1 MFAKLTLT
9 CGATTAN
16 PSPSISE
23 PRPQVSS
30 AADTRPARLLRRGN
44 SPISRVPR
52 PSMPI
57 VPSSVMTDTAAE
69 P

>member
-1 MFAKLTLT
+1 MFAKLSLT

-16 PSPSISE
+16 PTPSTSDAS
-23 PRPQVSS
+23 PQVSS
-30 AADTRPARLLRRGN
+30 AADTRPARALRRGN
-44 SPISRVPR
+44 SPMSRVPR

-57 VPSSVMTDTAAE
+57 VPSSVMADTAAE